1 MKPVNIR
8 GRAAAALAF
17 LSLSAYAHWSDL
29 AVAEVAVGEREV
41 QMMLTFPTGLVARMD
56 DDKNGVLSNEEI
68 TRHKAE
74 IGGFFAKQVRMT
86 SGEAE
91 GRLEVSPVTSGTPV
105 PSLGPQRS
113 THSSLR
119 LTYRWAEPVSGLV
132 IDYNLF
138 LPGVST
144 ASCVA
149 TILYQGKVQD
159 FVFRPDSRRF
169 ALASE
174 AAPQTLTSFVK
185 LGIGHILSGWDH
197 LLFVI
202 ALVAL
207 GGGLGY
213 LMKVITAFT
222 LAHSVTLILGTLG
235 LVELPSRLIESMIA
249 LSIAYVAFE
258 NLYRRDT
265 ARLIQ
270 RRWIAAFGFGLFHGL
285 GFAGILAEIELPK
298 ANFLL
303 SLLSFNLGVE
313 IGQLVVV
320 IPAFL
325 LLTLLARWHGQP
337 TLRRA
342 ISLFAI
348 AAGLFWFVERAFL
361 SV

>member
-1 MKPVNIR
+1 MKPANIR
-8 GRAAAALAF
+8 GWAVTLAF

-29 AVAEVAVGEREV
+29 AVAEIAVGEREV
-41 QMMLTFPTGLVARMD
+41 RMTLTFPTGLVAQTD
-56 DDKNGVLSNEEI
+56 DDRNGVLSTQEVG
-68 TRHKAE
+68 RHQSQLSAFF
-74 IGGFFAKQVRMT
+74 GGKIKMT
-86 SGEAE
+86 SSGTE
-91 GRLEVSPVTSGTPV
+91 GQVSASPVAGGKPL
-105 PSLGPQRS
+105 PRLGPQRG
-113 THSSLR
+113 THSSLL
-119 LTYRWAEPVSGLV
+119 LTYRWAEPVSNLE

-144 ASCVA
+144 ASSVA
-149 TILYQGKVQD
+149 TVLHEGKVQD
-159 FVFRPDSRRF
+159 VVFRPDSRRF
-169 ALASE
+169 ALVGE
-174 AAPQTLTSFVK
+174 AAPQTLASFVK
-185 LGIGHILSGWDH
+185 LGVGHILSGWDH

-213 LMKVITAFT
+213 LLKVITAFT

-258 NLYRRDT
+258 NLYHTDT

-313 IGQLVVV
+313 IGQLMVV

-325 LLTLLARWHGQP
+325 FLTLLARWRWQP
-337 TLRRA
+337 TMQRA

-348 AAGLFWFVERAFL
+348 VAGLFWFVQRAFL
-361 SV
+361 SA